1 MMRPGRNQSAAL
13 LIAVA
18 FGIAGCSKGSAPA
31 RTAASTLTVTSVP
44 AVNSDANVASLASS
58 TGAPIPIK
66 VYKDPNCGCCK
77 EWVKHLEANG
87 FKVET
92 MDMPDLTLLKQKY
105 GVKPEIQ
112 ACHTAIVGGYVVEGH
127 VPADVIKRMLK
138 EKPAIAGLAVPGMP
152 QGSPGMESATRERY
166 NVLTFDRAGRTT
178 VYAQK

>member
-1 MMRPGRNQSAAL
+1 MITLPRAAL
-13 LIAVA
+13 IVAVTVGLAACSKEPSRSQNETVAAAPAPTGDANAVA
-18 FGIAGCSKGSAPA
+18 
-31 RTAASTLTVTSVP
+31 
-44 AVNSDANVASLASS
+44 LASS
-58 TGAPIPIK
+58 NSELIPIK

-92 MDMPDLTLLKQKY
+92 MDMPDLSLLKQKN

-127 VPADVIKRMLK
+127 VPADIIKKMLK

-152 QGSPGMESATRERY
+152 QGSPGMDGGTRERY

-178 VYAQK
+178 VYAQR